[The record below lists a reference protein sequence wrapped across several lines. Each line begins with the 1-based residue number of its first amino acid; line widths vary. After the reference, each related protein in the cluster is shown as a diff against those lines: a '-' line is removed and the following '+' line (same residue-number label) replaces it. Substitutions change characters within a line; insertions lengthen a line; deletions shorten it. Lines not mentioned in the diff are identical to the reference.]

1 MTIISIPEGILVKRQ
16 QFGHQNFDL
25 EFSGGDAGASQVAV
39 NGPPRWTCSL
49 VSNEMLDLDQAAA
62 WRVLVLSMKGRVN
75 YLAVSDLLNPA
86 PRGTL
91 RGGLTAA
98 VAAGAG
104 SSSLQIYAGSAQA
117 GKTLRSGDWI
127 GVNQGGLNR
136 QLLHIQ
142 QDAVVD
148 GAGHVTATF
157 EPVLR
162 VAVGEGSAVAWD
174 KPTCLMRRNEQTTS
188 WASEGA
194 VQGGFSLEL
203 MEHWF

>member
-1 MTIISIPEGILVKRQ
+1 MTIITLPTNILWKRQ

-25 EFSGGDAGASQVAV
+25 EFSGGDSGSSQVAV

-49 VSNEMLDLDQAAA
+49 VSNELLDLDQAAA
-62 WRVLVLSMKGRVN
+62 WRALVLSMKGRVN
-75 YLAVSDLLNPA
+75 FLAVSDLLNSQ

-91 RGGLTAA
+91 RGNLTAA
-98 VAAGAG
+98 VATAAGAG
-104 SSSLQIYAGSAQA
+104 TVQILAGTGQV
-117 GKTLRSGDWI
+117 GRTLRLGDWI
-127 GVNQGGLNR
+127 GVNQGSSNR
-136 QLLHIQ
+136 QLLHVQ
-142 QDAVVD
+142 QDAVV
-148 GAGHVTATF
+148 TANGMITVSF

-162 VAVGEGSAVAWD
+162 VAVSAGSAVVWD
-174 KPTCLMRRNEQTTS
+174 RPTCLMRRNEQSGS

>member
-1 MTIISIPEGILVKRQ
+1 MTIISLPTGILFKRQ

-25 EFSGGDAGASQVAV
+25 EFSGGDAGASQVVV

-49 VSNEMLDLDQAAA
+49 LSNEMLDLDQAAA
-62 WRVLVLSMKGRVN
+62 WRALVLSLKGRVN
-75 YLAVSDLLNPA
+75 FLAVSDLLNPA
-86 PRGTL
+86 PRGTV

-98 VAAGAG
+98 VGAAAG
-104 SSSLQIYAGSAQA
+104 SSTLQIYAGSGQA
-117 GKTLRSGDWI
+117 GKTLRLGDWI
-127 GVNQGGLNR
+127 GVNQGGSNR
-136 QLLHIQ
+136 QLLHVQ

-148 GAGHVTATF
+148 GNGIITVTF
-157 EPVLR
+157 EPTLR
-162 VAVGEGSAVAWD
+162 VAVGSGSAVAWD
-174 KPTCLMRRNEQTTS
+174 KPTCLMRRNEQSGS